1 MFNVLAFGNTEG
13 VTVEQNLNPQGY
25 MEVVLRM

>member
-13 VTVEQNLNPQGY
+13 VTVEHNLNPQEY
-25 MEVVLRM
+25 MEAVLKM